1 MQKKQIR
8 SEEMN
13 YEIEQTVIDNL
24 TLARHDLANF
34 TAKNEDKLSESD
46 LQFLQ
51 NHVLN
56 RLNIVH
62 QHLYLLNDNKSKP

>member
-1 MQKKQIR
+1 MD
-8 SEEMN
+8 
-13 YEIEQTVIDNL
+13 YEIEQTIIDNL

-34 TAKNEDKLSESD
+34 ISKNEDNLSDSD

-56 RLNIVH
+56 RLNTVH
-62 QHLYLLNDNKSKP
+62 QHLYILQDK

>member
-1 MQKKQIR
+1 
-8 SEEMN
+8 MN

-24 TLARHDLANF
+24 TLSRQDLANF
-34 TAKNEDKLSESD
+34 IAKKTDKLSDSD

-62 QHLYLLNDNKSKP
+62 QHLHLLNDEVK

>member
-1 MQKKQIR
+1 
-8 SEEMN
+8 MN

-24 TLARHDLANF
+24 TLARHVLSNF
-34 TAKNEDKLSESD
+34 IAKNTDKLSDSD

-56 RLNIVH
+56 RLNFVH
-62 QHLYLLNDNKSKP
+62 QNWITLQDKR

>member
-1 MQKKQIR
+1 
-8 SEEMN
+8 MN

-24 TLARHDLANF
+24 TLARHDLSNF
-34 TAKNEDKLSESD
+34 IAKNADKLSDSD

-56 RLNIVH
+56 RLNTVH
-62 QHLYLLNDNKSKP
+62 QHLYILQDK

>member
-1 MQKKQIR
+1 
-8 SEEMN
+8 MN

-24 TLARHDLANF
+24 TLARHDLSNF
-34 TAKNEDKLSESD
+34 IAKNEDNLSDSD

-56 RLNIVH
+56 RLDTVH
-62 QHLYLLNDNKSKP
+62 QHLYILQDK